1 MICFHFRYLESCS
14 IPALKRKCKSSA
26 NTSSSSSEDD
36 KQVQQ
41 SQQEVR
47 ALEDTAM
54 LSAVESHTPISAGL
68 EETLKDQTTAGMV
81 GAPLADLTL
90 SNKAPSVR
98 SVTSQCSYSSTIVHV
113 PHPESGTVHTHKT
126 LTDISIYTMFPA

>member
-1 MICFHFRYLESCS
+1 
-14 IPALKRKCKSSA
+14 
-26 NTSSSSSEDD
+26 
-36 KQVQQ
+36 
-41 SQQEVR
+41 
-47 ALEDTAM
+47 M

-68 EETLKDQTTAGMV
+68 EETLKDQTTSGMV

-90 SNKAPSVR
+90 SNKAPSVI

>member
-1 MICFHFRYLESCS
+1 
-14 IPALKRKCKSSA
+14 
-26 NTSSSSSEDD
+26 
-36 KQVQQ
+36 
-41 SQQEVR
+41 
-47 ALEDTAM
+47 M

-90 SNKAPSVR
+90 SNKAPSVI

-113 PHPESGTVHTHKT
+113 PHPESGTVHTHET
-126 LTDISIYTMFPA
+126 LTGI

>member
-1 MICFHFRYLESCS
+1 
-14 IPALKRKCKSSA
+14 
-26 NTSSSSSEDD
+26 
-36 KQVQQ
+36 
-41 SQQEVR
+41 
-47 ALEDTAM
+47 M

-90 SNKAPSVR
+90 SNKAPSVM

-126 LTDISIYTMFPA
+126 LTDVLNLHNVSSLRYMVRKFCPFKIHPQ

>member
-1 MICFHFRYLESCS
+1 
-14 IPALKRKCKSSA
+14 
-26 NTSSSSSEDD
+26 
-36 KQVQQ
+36 
-41 SQQEVR
+41 
-47 ALEDTAM
+47 M

-90 SNKAPSVR
+90 SNKAPSVI

-113 PHPESGTVHTHKT
+113 PHPESGTVHTHKN
-126 LTDISIYTMFPA
+126 TDWYFNLHNVSSLKYTVRKFLFF